1 MDLHDQIYNL
11 RKDNMIVSQYMMTVK
26 TFFSYFNYVGEPMS
40 ESDLIH
46 YDLKGLVP
54 CYFS

>member
-26 TFFSYFNYVGEPMS
+26 TFFSYFNYVSEPMS

-54 CYFS
+54 CYFL